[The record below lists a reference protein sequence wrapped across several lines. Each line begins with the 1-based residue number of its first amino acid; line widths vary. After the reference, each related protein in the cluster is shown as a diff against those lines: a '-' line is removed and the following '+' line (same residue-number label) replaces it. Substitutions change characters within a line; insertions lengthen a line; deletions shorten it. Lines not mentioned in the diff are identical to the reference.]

1 MKILII
7 HQDIA
12 GGTKNATEAIIKEL
26 KNEFSNHQFV
36 VYKQPDPLIKGRF
49 QYTRHLIWSIWD
61 FYRYLNKRKLK
72 NIDRIYFNIY
82 SCAVAKFFSQHKN
95 TPTFFHFHGNQ
106 EFVKSLKSETNR
118 FFIGKIYN
126 KLLGKIVNELQR
138 FAFSYSDKV
147 CFVSAFAKNQFLKQQ
162 KMQEYSHKTIVIPNG
177 VNFEKFFPINKLK
190 KQKILTKFNFIQPK
204 NKIITYSGRIDEK
217 KGIDKIIFAL
227 KKYDHNNT
235 HLFIVHPQPRE
246 KQSILYKKW
255 LEQTIQTNSLE
266 QNVHFFENPAN
277 ITSFYQIS
285 DLVLLPSD
293 REYFSL
299 VLLESFACCTPF
311 IGSKVGFIPEFL
323 RKIDKR
329 LILEK
334 NTAQEISQKLKWF
347 FTLSHQEQ
355 IKIAQKGLKVSQQFD
370 WKTTSHKI
378 FSELKKLTKN

>member
-12 GGTKNATEAIIKEL
+12 GGTKNATESIIKEL
-26 KNEFSNHQFV
+26 KKEFSNHQFI
-36 VYKQPDPLIKGRF
+36 VYKQPDPLITGRF

-61 FYRYLNKRKLK
+61 FYRYLNKKNLK
-72 NIDRIYFNIY
+72 NVDCIYFNIY
-82 SCAVAKFFSQHKN
+82 SCAIAKRFSQHKR
-95 TPTFFHFHGNQ
+95 TPSFFHFHGNQ
-106 EFVKSLKSETNR
+106 EFVKDLEAEKGRSLV
-118 FFIGKIYN
+118 GKIYN
-126 KLLGKIVNELQR
+126 KLLGNIVIKLQR
-138 FAFSYSDKV
+138 SAFEYSEKI
-147 CFVSAFAKNQFLKQQ
+147 CFVSNLVKKEFLKKQQMENFLYKTIVLPNGVDFSVFFPTTKKQKDRFLKQF
-162 KMQEYSHKTIVIPNG
+162 KFVNKKT
-177 VNFEKFFPINKLK
+177 
-190 KQKILTKFNFIQPK
+190 
-204 NKIITYSGRIDEK
+204 KIIMYSGRIDEK
-217 KGIDKIIFAL
+217 KGISKIVFAL
-227 KKYDHNNT
+227 KKYKNNNL

-255 LEQTIQTNSLE
+255 LEQTIKINNLE

-299 VLLESFACCTPF
+299 VLLEAFACGTPF

-334 NTAQEISQKLKWF
+334 NTAQEINQKLKWF
-347 FTLSHQEQ
+347 FALSHQEKTKI
-355 IKIAQKGLKVSQQFD
+355 IKKGLEVSQQFD

-378 FSELKKLTKN
+378 FNELEKLTKN